1 VTTSRVQ
8 LWRGRS
14 PAVVDPADLAV
25 LAASELQRF
34 EGMVAVAGARFAGS
48 RAAVRRIL
56 AGCLDVPPSR
66 LVIGRKV
73 CPGCGSSEH
82 GPPAVI
88 EPATTLEF
96 SVSRSG
102 DSWLVAV
109 ADGVPLGV
117 DIEAAEAVDFEL
129 VSRLV
134 MTPAELAALRSAA
147 GEDARR
153 SLFLRVW
160 TRKEAVLKAAGIG
173 LVAPLDQ
180 IDVQPT
186 SAGPVHVTHENVV
199 WSVQN
204 VELGTEHQAAVATP
218 ADQPVELCWQHLA
231 VVGS

>member
-1 VTTSRVQ
+1 VSRLH

-14 PAVVDPADLAV
+14 PAVVAAADLAI
-25 LAASELQRF
+25 LAAPELQRF
-34 EGMVAVAGARFAGS
+34 EGMLAAAGARFAGS

-56 AGCLDVPPSR
+56 ADCLEVEPSR
-66 LVIGRKV
+66 LVIGRKA

-82 GPPAVI
+82 GPPVVL
-88 EPATTLEF
+88 EPPTTLEF

-109 ADGVPLGV
+109 TDGVPLGV
-117 DIEAAEAVDFEL
+117 DIEAADAVDFEL

-134 MTPAELAALRSAA
+134 MTAAELAALRSAI
-147 GEDARR
+147 GDEERR

-160 TRKEAVLKAAGIG
+160 TRKEAVLKAAGVG

-186 SAGPVHVTHENVV
+186 SAGPVLVPHEGMV

-218 ADQPVELCWQHLA
+218 ADRPVELCWQHLA